1 MTPLKT
7 LWIASFN
14 PGKLGEFKRL
24 FEKQNFNIRLAKE
37 IAGYEPPPETGT
49 TFEEN
54 ARLKAYSLF
63 KILRQEEWVLAEDSG
78 IMVDGLGGLPGV
90 HSARYAGP
98 HASDLLNN
106 DKLLKMLKLR
116 SALNRK
122 AKYVSCIYIKSP
134 EVEFSVFG
142 ELDGNI
148 AQSAKGKDGFGYDP
162 IFIPEGYDK
171 TLAELGL
178 GIKNQISH
186 RQKACSALKN
196 ELERRLQS

>member
-1 MTPLKT
+1 MTPLNT

-14 PGKLGEFKRL
+14 PGKLSEFKRL
-24 FEKQNFNIRLAKE
+24 FTDQKFDIKLAKE
-37 IAGYEPPPETGT
+37 IAGYQSPEETGDS
-49 TFEEN
+49 FEAN
-54 ARLKAYSLF
+54 AKIKAYSLF
-63 KILRQEEWVLAEDSG
+63 KILRQQEWVLAEDSG

-98 HASDLLNN
+98 NASDLLNN

-122 AKYVSCIYIKSP
+122 AKYVSCIYVKGP
-134 EVEFSVFG
+134 EVEFSVMG
-142 ELDGNI
+142 ELEGDI
-148 AQSAKGKDGFGYDP
+148 ALSAKGKEGFGYDP
-162 IFIPEGYDK
+162 IFVPTGYDK

-186 RQKACSALKN
+186 RQKACLALKN
-196 ELERRLQS
+196 ELQRLLEQ

>member
-14 PGKLGEFKRL
+14 PGKLTEFKRL
-24 FEKQNFNIRLAKE
+24 FEQQNFDLRLAKD
-37 IAGYEPPPETGT
+37 IAGYESPEETGD
-49 TFEEN
+49 TFETN
-54 ARLKAYSLF
+54 AKIKAYSLF

-98 HASDLLNN
+98 KASDLLNN

-116 SALNRK
+116 SPLNRK

-134 EVEFSVFG
+134 DVEFSVFG
-142 ELDGNI
+142 ELEGQI
-148 AQSAKGKDGFGYDP
+148 AHSAKGKEGFGYDP
-162 IFIPEGYDK
+162 IFIPTGYDK
-171 TLAELGL
+171 TMAELGM

-186 RQKACSALKN
+186 RQKACAALKT
-196 ELERRLQS
+196 ELERLL